1 MAGDSSSNDDLIYGL
16 PPVITVE
23 QAAEFLGVDVKTV
36 YSAIRAGDL
45 PAGKLGRRRVLIL
58 RDALLEWLRSERRVP
73 PGRRRK

>member
-1 MAGDSSSNDDLIYGL
+1 MPEESSNNDLIYGL
-16 PPVITVE
+16 ATVITVQ

-36 YSAIRAGDL
+36 YTAIRDGDF
-45 PAGKLGRRRVLIL
+45 PAGKLGRRRVVIL